1 MKERTKLKYELGLN
15 RIKEKLSEMN
25 LEIDTLNK
33 SNPIEHIKYRL
44 KSLDSIKNKLDRKNL
59 EYKDESIEKN
69 INDVIG
75 ARIVCPFLSDVN
87 ELIERLKSDPEIEI
101 IGYKDYISNPKKNGY
116 SSYHLIIRVPISI
129 EGKIEYVNA
138 ELQIRTIIQDML
150 ASLDHKISYKKN
162 ISYSPTTEESLKQI
176 TDKCNDLDRYFNKHY
191 LAQSGKKKDTTLNE
205 ELFEETEYKKMMSK
219 YETALNIVGSIIA
232 QIDNSYK
239 INEMYFKK
247 ANPIEHIKSRIK
259 TPQRIISKVKEET
272 DDISVES
279 IENTIS
285 DIAGIRIVC
294 SFLSDL
300 EEIKNVLKNYLDLEI
315 VKEKDYVTHPK
326 ANGYLGYH
334 IIVNIPVLVDE
345 KIEKVKVEIQVR
357 TIAMDMWAIIERN
370 LRPREITIEERE
382 RELHALADIRNEID
396 YKMESIIRETRQR
409 DNKKALIKSPT
420 KK

>member
-25 LEIDTLNK
+25 MEIDTLNN

-59 EYKDESIEKN
+59 DYKDESIEKN

-87 ELIERLKSDPEIEI
+87 ELIEKLKSDPEIEI
-101 IGYKDYISNPKKNGY
+101 IGYKDYISTPKENGY
-116 SSYHLIIRVPISI
+116 SSYHLIIRVPVSI

-191 LAQSGKKKDTTLNE
+191 LAQSGKKKHNTSNE
-205 ELFEETEYKKMMSK
+205 ELFEDTEYKKMMSK
-219 YETALNIVGSIIA
+219 YETALNIVNSIIA

-272 DDISVES
+272 EDISVES

-315 VKEKDYVTHPK
+315 VKEKDYVAYPK

-334 IIVNIPVLVDE
+334 IIVNIPVLVDK

-370 LRPREITIEERE
+370 LRPREMAIEERE
-382 RELHALADIRNEID
+382 RELHALADIRDEID
-396 YKMESIIRETRQR
+396 YKMESIIREARQKN
-409 DNKKALIKSPT
+409 NKLALTKSPT

>member
-25 LEIDTLNK
+25 MEIDTLNN

-59 EYKDESIEKN
+59 DYKDESIEKN

-87 ELIERLKSDPEIEI
+87 ELIEKLKSDPEIEI
-101 IGYKDYISNPKKNGY
+101 IGYKDYISTPKENGY
-116 SSYHLIIRVPISI
+116 SSYHLIIRVPVSI
-129 EGKIEYVNA
+129 EGKIEYVSA

-191 LAQSGKKKDTTLNE
+191 LAQSGKKKHNTSNE
-205 ELFEETEYKKMMSK
+205 ELFEDTEYKKMMSK
-219 YETALNIVGSIIA
+219 YETALNIVNSIIA

-272 DDISVES
+272 EDISVES

-315 VKEKDYVTHPK
+315 VKEKDYVAYPK

-334 IIVNIPVLVDE
+334 IIVNIPVLVDK

-370 LRPREITIEERE
+370 LRPREMATEERE
-382 RELHALADIRNEID
+382 RELHALADIRDEID
-396 YKMESIIRETRQR
+396 YKMESIIREARQKN
-409 DNKKALIKSPT
+409 NKLALTKSPT

>member
-25 LEIDTLNK
+25 MEIDTLNN

-59 EYKDESIEKN
+59 DYKDESIEKN

-87 ELIERLKSDPEIEI
+87 ELIEKLKSDPEIEI
-101 IGYKDYISNPKKNGY
+101 IGYKDYISTPKENGY
-116 SSYHLIIRVPISI
+116 SSYHLIIRVPVSI

-191 LAQSGKKKDTTLNE
+191 LAQSGKKKHNTSNE
-205 ELFEETEYKKMMSK
+205 ELFEDTEYKKMMSK
-219 YETALNIVGSIIA
+219 YETALNIVNSIIA

-315 VKEKDYVTHPK
+315 VKEKDYVAYPK

-334 IIVNIPVLVDE
+334 IIVNIPVLVDK

-370 LRPREITIEERE
+370 LRPREMTTEERE
-382 RELHALADIRNEID
+382 RELHALADIRDGID
-396 YKMESIIRETRQR
+396 YKMESIIREARQKN
-409 DNKKALIKSPT
+409 NKLALTKSPT

>member
-25 LEIDTLNK
+25 MEIDTLNN

-59 EYKDESIEKN
+59 DYKDESIEKN

-87 ELIERLKSDPEIEI
+87 ELIEKLKSDPEIEI
-101 IGYKDYISNPKKNGY
+101 IGYKDYISTPKENGY
-116 SSYHLIIRVPISI
+116 SSYHLIIRVPVSI
-129 EGKIEYVNA
+129 EGKIEYVSA

-191 LAQSGKKKDTTLNE
+191 LAQSGKKKHNTSNE
-205 ELFEETEYKKMMSK
+205 ELFEDTEYKKMMSK
-219 YETALNIVGSIIA
+219 YETALNIVNSIIA

-272 DDISVES
+272 EDISVES

-315 VKEKDYVTHPK
+315 VKEKDYVAYPK

-334 IIVNIPVLVDE
+334 IIVNIPVLVDK

-370 LRPREITIEERE
+370 LRPREMATEERE
-382 RELHALADIRNEID
+382 RELHALADIRDEID
-396 YKMESIIRETRQR
+396 YKMESIIREARQKNNR
-409 DNKKALIKSPT
+409 LALTKSPT